1 MLRWPS
7 VTLTDHLWLAA
18 HISGIWRDCNA
29 FQGSGRCPEVFHLKC
44 HQLLG
49 LRLHRDAGGS
59 SNCIELGSAHILV
72 WRPQKTFSWK
82 KSYLLLFCK
91 KVLFDMMY
99 PATDPRHHQAYVA
112 LARSCLRDEG
122 DNCAGGVVKNV
133 YVRTT
138 VRALV
143 RTCVCTSV
151 WLKLCCA
158 RLSQDFPAVTGLSVK
173 LKLGQK
179 GFRTSGW
186 LRKWI

>member
-1 MLRWPS
+1 MHFKGQVSRSLPLKMPS
-7 VTLTDHLWLAA
+7 IIGAAPSQRRCLVVLTASSWVLLTSWCEGFKKHFFWQMSTL
-18 HISGIWRDCNA
+18 
-29 FQGSGRCPEVFHLKC
+29 FF
-44 HQLLG
+44 
-49 LRLHRDAGGS
+49 
-59 SNCIELGSAHILV
+59 
-72 WRPQKTFSWK
+72 
-82 KSYLLLFCK
+82 FCK

-99 PATDPRHHQAYVA
+99 RATNPRHHQAYVA

-133 YVRTT
+133 YVCTT

-158 RLSQDFPAVTGLSVK
+158 RLSQAFPAATGLSEVK

-179 GFRTSGW
+179 GFRTWVAYS
-186 LRKWI
+186 LRLI

>member
-1 MLRWPS
+1 M
-7 VTLTDHLWLAA
+7 VVLTASNWVLLTSWFE
-18 HISGIWRDCNA
+18 G
-29 FQGSGRCPEVFHLKC
+29 LKKKF
-44 HQLLG
+44 LG
-49 LRLHRDAGGS
+49 KRVLS
-59 SNCIELGSAHILV
+59 
-72 WRPQKTFSWK
+72 FF
-82 KSYLLLFCK
+82 FCK

-151 WLKLCCA
+151 RLAEIMLRTSFASFSSSNRTFWSEAKA
-158 RLSQDFPAVTGLSVK
+158 RT
-173 LKLGQK
+173 K
-179 GFRTSGW
+179 GFSYLGC
-186 LRKWI
+186 LRK

>member
-72 WRPQKTFSWK
+72 WRPQKTFSWAK
-82 KSYLLLFCK
+82 EFSPSFLQKGTF
-91 KVLFDMMY
+91 
-99 PATDPRHHQAYVA
+99 RHDVPCNQSSPSSGLRGSSSVMFAGWGRQLRWGCRKECVRAYD
-112 LARSCLRDEG
+112 CT
-122 DNCAGGVVKNV
+122 CTCT
-133 YVRTT
+133 YVR
-138 VRALV
+138 VY
-143 RTCVCTSV
+143 
-151 WLKLCCA
+151 
-158 RLSQDFPAVTGLSVK
+158 
-173 LKLGQK
+173 
-179 GFRTSGW
+179 
-186 LRKWI
+186 

>member
-1 MLRWPS
+1 M
-7 VTLTDHLWLAA
+7 VVLTASSWVLLTSWFE
-18 HISGIWRDCNA
+18 G
-29 FQGSGRCPEVFHLKC
+29 LKKKF
-44 HQLLG
+44 LG
-49 LRLHRDAGGS
+49 KRVLS
-59 SNCIELGSAHILV
+59 
-72 WRPQKTFSWK
+72 FF
-82 KSYLLLFCK
+82 FCK

-151 WLKLCCA
+151 RLAEIMLRTSFASFSSCNRTFCKAKA
-158 RLSQDFPAVTGLSVK
+158 RT
-173 LKLGQK
+173 K
-179 GFRTSGW
+179 GFPYLGC
-186 LRKWI
+186 LLPQVD